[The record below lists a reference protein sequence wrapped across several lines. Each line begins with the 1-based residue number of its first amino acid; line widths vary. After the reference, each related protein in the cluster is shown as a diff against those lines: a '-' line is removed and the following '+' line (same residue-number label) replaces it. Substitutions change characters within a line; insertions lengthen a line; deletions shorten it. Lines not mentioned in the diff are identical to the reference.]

1 MSITENHIKA
11 MTCRQ
16 LGRAC
21 DEAFH
26 ANSFDEMAEM
36 SGQHA
41 VKMFQKKYAA
51 HLRVMNQTQ
60 KPMKNPEAMKQWF
73 ESKNQE
79 FESSFEG

>member
-1 MSITENHIKA
+1 

-16 LGRAC
+16 LGRAR

-26 ANSFDEMAEM
+26 GNSFDELAEM
-36 SGQHA
+36 SNQHA
-41 VKMFQKKYAA
+41 EKMLQKKDAA
-51 HLRVMNQTQ
+51 QLRVMNQTQ
-60 KPMKNPEAMKQWF
+60 KPMKNPGAMKQWF